1 MRGSDPQATECSRAL
16 RRNPTDAEIRLW
28 HHLRDRR
35 LAGFKFRRQ
44 LPIGPYFADF
54 GCAQRRLIIELD
66 GGQHAE
72 QAAPDARRSAY
83 LNEQGYTVIRF
94 WNDQV
99 LKETDA
105 VLEEILRCLG

>member
-1 MRGSDPQATECSRAL
+1 MRGSDPQATDRSRIL
-16 RRNPTDAEIRLW
+16 RRNQTAAETRLW
-28 HHLRDRR
+28 HHLRDHR

-54 GCAQRRLIIELD
+54 VCAQRRLIIELD

-72 QAAPDARRSAY
+72 QADQDARRSAY
-83 LNEQGYTVIRF
+83 LSKQGYTVIRF